1 MKRFILFVLGVL
13 LLCACQPTPST
24 ETVVNKGDNRL
35 ETAVKESAV
44 SPYTYEAPAHWTETI
59 SMKTISIEID
69 ADVLIPDTDLHPI
82 QTIQNRDFTAEDILH
97 VLSACAGQALELR
110 ENRISI
116 DEITE
121 EIRFVMR
128 GDYAGEDDETGK
140 VLWRQSEDA
149 EERLAELRD
158 QLAACPAEDS
168 FVPLTAKDLTLDGMP
183 NVIRGNDGR
192 LWYATCT
199 GQALNITVTRNPY
212 LQDESVVLHG
222 GFAGEPIG
230 QELNAIKIS
239 EEDAKKAGMAFLE
252 QLGLSDSFGIGEVK
266 KARLAHPVPT
276 ETGFEVLSEG
286 YTVRFAPTCSVYL
299 PFPSMFYSENMF
311 FKHEDE
317 YAYVQRLKTDEF
329 EVYLSENGIE
339 AISSYNPTETV
350 LIANENVSLL
360 SFDKVQ
366 ERIRNQ
372 LHYGYAWTD
381 ENSNGL
387 TTLHVNKLI
396 LSCTVTRMEGITNE
410 MLLVPTWIVL
420 YNDNRSE
427 NALFKDSILL
437 INAIDG
443 SIQ

>member
-1 MKRFILFVLGVL
+1 MKRFTLFILCVL
-13 LLCACQPTPST
+13 LLYGCQPTPST

-35 ETAVKESAV
+35 EMAVKERAV
-44 SPYTYEAPAHWTETI
+44 PPYTYEAPAHWAETI
-59 SMKTISIEID
+59 SMKTITIEID
-69 ADVLIPDTDLHPI
+69 ADVMMPDTDLHPI
-82 QTIQNRDFTAEDILH
+82 RTIQNRAFTSEDILR
-97 VLSACAGQALELR
+97 VLSACCGQQLELR
-110 ENRISI
+110 ENRMSSG
-116 DEITE
+116 EITE
-121 EIRFVMR
+121 DIRFVMR

-140 VLWRQSEDA
+140 VIWLQSEDA

-158 QLAACPAEDS
+158 QLAACPTEDS
-168 FVPLTAKDLTLDGMP
+168 FIPLNAKDLTLDGMP
-183 NVIRGNDGR
+183 NVIRNNDGQ
-192 LWYATCT
+192 LWYAKCT
-199 GQALNITVTRNPY
+199 SQALNVTVTRNPY

-222 GFAGEPIG
+222 GFAGEPLG
-230 QELNAIKIS
+230 QGLTAIKIS
-239 EEDAKKAGMAFLE
+239 EEDARKAGMVFLE
-252 QLGLSDSFGIGEVK
+252 QLGLSDSFGIGEIK

-276 ETGFEVLSEG
+276 ETGYEVLSEG
-286 YTVRFAPTCSVYL
+286 YTIRFAPTCGIYL

-339 AISSYNPTETV
+339 AISWYNPTETV